1 MILFKLYFLGQTHV
15 VEIVDVAEPELRF
28 VGDRIRIESESE
40 ADSEKE
46 TDHQRCRG
54 RNLIKLDAT

>member
-1 MILFKLYFLGQTHV
+1 MIVLKLYLGQTHV
-15 VEIVDVAEPELRF
+15 VEVVDVAEPELRF